1 MSPQPKK
8 FLQAHVMSESGSD
21 RAEKTGL
28 INSLMGSRVEPAEDK
43 NNFGDLSCSRANR
56 VLWFIKG
63 KKYGVSF
70 PHEKQ
75 TTDE

>member
-1 MSPQPKK
+1 MSPQPQK

-43 NNFGDLSCSRANR
+43 NTLM
-56 VLWFIKG
+56 I
-63 KKYGVSF
+63 
-70 PHEKQ
+70 
-75 TTDE
+75 